1 MPINY
6 TQLQKQIKQ
15 AGLEA
20 VQREQDLQAR
30 LTAAMAQLPTAAA
43 DPDALR
49 TRVASVAG
57 ANPNL
62 RSALPGEET
71 LNAVFPAPAS
81 QEGWVILAGDG
92 SQINPSH
99 HEAVPY
105 GLINL
110 GVLRYLPSSG
120 ETPQEITQ
128 TSLLFGDKIQTRNG
142 QVSEEWIALQ
152 RDVQER
158 RLLLEL
164 AIKEEQ
170 PALVLTDGGLEI
182 FGEPKQE
189 KEFQETFAAYLDS
202 IAELCRGKTAVAG
215 YVDKPMADLLVR
227 LLEISM
233 LAEDRLDQ
241 AGKDR
246 PLEGLTDA
254 QLLESLLPPGCRS
267 AVMGVQS
274 RSSLTFHAKG
284 IDLAFFYLNVGRE
297 SYPVIARVEI
307 PKPVAQKPE
316 LVGQLQ
322 AMLLDQCRV
331 MGKQPYPYVLHRA
344 HEIAVVKLDEH
355 QKVDDLL
362 AAELR
367 RQGLEPGWKS
377 NKQAA
382 KDLPGKLR

>member
-6 TQLQKQIKQ
+6 TQLQQQVKQ
-15 AGLEA
+15 AGQSA
-20 VQREQDLQAR
+20 MQREKDLQAR
-30 LTAAMAQLPTAAA
+30 LELALIQLQAAAA
-43 DPDALR
+43 DPDKLR
-49 TRVASVAG
+49 ERVSAAAR

-62 RSALPGEET
+62 RSAVPGEET
-71 LNAVFPAPAS
+71 LNTVFAAP
-81 QEGWVILAGDG
+81 QVKPGWVILAGDG

-99 HEAVPY
+99 HAAVAY

-110 GVLRYLPSSG
+110 GVLRYLPGSG

-128 TSLLFGDKIQTRNG
+128 TTLLFGEAVQTRNG
-142 QVSEEWIALQ
+142 MVSEEWIALQ

-164 AIKEEQ
+164 ARKEWL
-170 PALVLTDGGLEI
+170 PAVVLTDGGLEI
-182 FGEPKQE
+182 FGEPKQD
-189 KEFQETFAAYLDS
+189 KEFREAFAAYLDS
-202 IAELCRGKTAVAG
+202 IAGLCQGKAAVAG

-227 LLEISM
+227 LLEISL
-233 LAEDRLDQ
+233 LADNRLDQ

-254 QLLESLLPPGCRS
+254 LLLENLLPPGRRS

-274 RSSLTFHAKG
+274 RSSQTFSNKG
-284 IDLAFFYLNVGRE
+284 IDLTFFYLNVGRE
-297 SYPVIARVEI
+297 GHPAVARVEI
-307 PKPVAQKPE
+307 PAPVAQKPD
-316 LVGQLQ
+316 LIDQLQ
-322 AMLLDQCRV
+322 AVLLDQCRL
-331 MGKQPYPYVLHRA
+331 MGSRPYPYVLHRA
-344 HEIAVVKLDEH
+344 HEIAVVKLDE
-355 QKVDDLL
+355 QEKVDDLL

-382 KDLPGKLR
+382 KDLPGKMR

>member
-1 MPINY
+1 VPINY
-6 TQLQKQIKQ
+6 TQLQNQIKQ
-15 AGLEA
+15 AGKEA
-20 VQREQDLQAR
+20 VQREHDLQAR
-30 LTAAMAQLPTAAA
+30 LAAALSQLPAAA
-43 DPDALR
+43 SDPDALR
-49 TRVASVAG
+49 SRVTAAAS

-62 RSALPGEET
+62 RSALPGEEA
-71 LNAVFPAPAS
+71 LNAVFPSSAL

-110 GVLRYLPSSG
+110 GVLRYLPGSG

-128 TSLLFGDKIQTRNG
+128 TSLLFGDKIQTRSG

-158 RLLLEL
+158 HLLLEL
-164 AIKEEQ
+164 AHKEER
-170 PALVLTDGGLEI
+170 PAVVLTDGGLEI
-182 FGEPKQE
+182 FGEPKPD
-189 KEFQETFAAYLDS
+189 KEFQEAFADYLDS
-202 IAELCRGKTAVAG
+202 IAELCQRKAAVAG

-227 LLEISM
+227 LLEISL

-254 QLLESLLPPGCRS
+254 LLLENLLPPGCRS

-274 RSSLTFHAKG
+274 RSSLTFNAKG
-284 IDLAFFYLNVGRE
+284 VDLAFFYLNVGRE
-297 SYPVIARVEI
+297 GYPVIARVEL
-307 PKPVAQKPE
+307 PKPVAHTRD
-316 LVGQLQ
+316 LVDQLQ
-322 AMLLDQCRV
+322 AVLLDQCRV
-331 MGKQPYPYVLHRA
+331 MGKRPYPYVLHRA

-362 AAELR
+362 AAEMR
-367 RQGLEPGWKS
+367 RQGIEPGWKS

-382 KDLPGKLR
+382 KDLPGKVR